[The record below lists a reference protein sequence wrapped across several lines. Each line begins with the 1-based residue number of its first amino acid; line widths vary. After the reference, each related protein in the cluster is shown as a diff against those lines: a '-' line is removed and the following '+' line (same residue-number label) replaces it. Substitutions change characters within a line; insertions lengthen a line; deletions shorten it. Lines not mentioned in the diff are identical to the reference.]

1 MNGIP
6 GRVGI
11 VLGSSVAAALFAWL
25 NMSERVTLHLGIVTV
40 RSIPVSIVVFCSILF
55 GMALLFLV
63 GLRADLKTRR
73 MLRRYRETLGQG
85 WSTDDTAG
93 DKPDAT

>member
-11 VLGSSVAAALFAWL
+11 VLGSSAAAALFAWL
-25 NMSERVTLHLGIVTV
+25 NMSERVTLHFGIATV
-40 RSIPVSIVVFCSILF
+40 RSIPLSIVVFVSILI
-55 GMALLFLV
+55 GMALLFVV

-73 MLRRYRETLGQG
+73 MLRRYREALGKG
-85 WSTDDTAG
+85 WP
-93 DKPDAT
+93 PDGPGESSNEP